1 MAKFVL
7 ATDYTDYTENY
18 MKTLLL
24 ILTCAI
30 VATAQE
36 PQTPERKLNLMPVP
50 ASVKLQNERL
60 AVDANFKVATRGH
73 SDARLQAGIWR
84 FIKRLEGR
92 TVLTLAPTLA
102 PDDQMTP
109 LIVNCQGPGQNIP
122 SVREDESYRI
132 DITRR
137 QAILSA
143 PTVVGALRGLETLLQ
158 LLDADRTGYFF
169 PGVQIDDRPRFP
181 WRGLM
186 IDVARHFQTMDVL
199 KRNLDGM
206 AALKMN
212 VFHWHLSEDQGFRV
226 ESKKFPK
233 LHQLGSDGNYYTQEQ
248 VKEIIAYARERG
260 IRVIPEFDIPG
271 HSTSW
276 LVGYPELGS
285 APGPYTIERRP
296 GIFEPALDPTRE
308 EVYKFLETFLGE
320 MAALFPDEY
329 LHIGGDENEGKQ
341 WDRNPAIQAYMK
353 QKGIKDNH
361 ALQAYFNTRL
371 LKILQ
376 KHNKKMIGWD
386 EILQPELPKDVVIH
400 SWRGTAALAEA
411 ARKGY
416 DGILS
421 NGYYIDL
428 IQPASQHYVPD
439 PLPAD
444 STLTPEEA
452 KHVLGGEATMWA
464 EWVTPETID
473 SRIWPRTAAIAERL
487 WSARNVT
494 DVTDMYRRLAVISL
508 QLEELGLMHKKNQQM
523 MLRRL
528 VRNDDIGSLRTL
540 VSVIE
545 PVKEYRRYQMRPQT
559 MLSPLTGVI
568 DATPPDSETA
578 RKFSFMVSE
587 FLNDGPRFQLYRAE
601 LSQMLGDWQ
610 TAGASL
616 GPVIDRSPALREIK
630 PLAHS
635 LSQLGETGLEAV
647 TYLKLGMPP
656 PREWR
661 ETSLAK
667 VDEAAKPVGA
677 LEFVV
682 IGGMKQLI
690 NSAAD
695 IKR

>member
-1 MAKFVL
+1 
-7 ATDYTDYTENY
+7 
-18 MKTLLL
+18 MKTILL

-30 VATAQE
+30 VVSAQQ

-50 ASVKLQNERL
+50 ASVKFQNERL

-84 FIKRLEGR
+84 FMKRLEGR
-92 TVLTLAPTLA
+92 TVLTFAPGYG

-109 LIVNCQGPGQNIP
+109 LIINCQGPGKTMP
-122 SVREDESYRI
+122 AVGEDESYRI

-137 QAILSA
+137 QAMLSA

-158 LLDADRTGYFF
+158 LLDADRNGYFF
-169 PGVQIDDRPRFP
+169 PGVQIDDAPRFH

-186 IDVARHFQTMDVL
+186 IDSARHFQTMDVL
-199 KRNLDGM
+199 KRNLDAM
-206 AALKMN
+206 AAVKMN
-212 VFHWHLSEDQGFRV
+212 VLHWHLSEDQGFRV

-248 VKEIIAYARERG
+248 IKEIIAYAQERG
-260 IRVIPEFDIPG
+260 IRVYPEFDIPG

-308 EVYKFLETFLGE
+308 EVYKFLEVFLGE

-329 LHIGGDENEGKQ
+329 FHIGGDENEGKQ
-341 WDRNPAIQAYMK
+341 WDRNPAIQTYMA
-353 QKGIKDNH
+353 QHGIKDNH

-376 KHNKKMIGWD
+376 KNKKKMIGWD
-386 EILQPELPKDVVIH
+386 EILQPEIPKDVVIH

-428 IQPASQHYVPD
+428 IQPASQHYAAD

-452 KHVLGGEATMWA
+452 RHVLGGEATMWA

-487 WSARNVT
+487 WSPRTVT
-494 DVTDMYRRLAVISL
+494 DVEDMYRRLAIISV
-508 QLEELGLMHKKNQQM
+508 QLEELGLTHKRNQEM

-528 VRNDDIGSLRTL
+528 VRSDDVGPLRTL

-578 RKFSFMVSE
+578 RRFTFMVRE
-587 FLNDGPRFQLYRAE
+587 FLNDNPRYQLYRAE
-601 LSQMLGDWQ
+601 LSEMLGDWQ

-616 GPVIDRSPALREIK
+616 GPVIDRSPSLKEIK
-630 PLAHS
+630 PLATN

-667 VDEAAKPVGA
+667 VDEAAKPYGA
-677 LEFVV
+677 LEFMV
-682 IGGMKQLI
+682 IGAMKQLI
-690 NSAAD
+690 NTAAD

>member
-1 MAKFVL
+1 
-7 ATDYTDYTENY
+7 
-18 MKTLLL
+18 MKIICLVSLV
-24 ILTCAI
+24 IVTCAI
-30 VATAQE
+30 VVTAQE
-36 PQTPERKLNLMPVP
+36 QPAPERRLNLMPVP

-73 SDARLQAGIWR
+73 SDARLEAGIWR

-92 TVLTLAPTLA
+92 TVLTLAPALA

-109 LIVNCQGPGQNIP
+109 LIVNCQGPGKNIP
-122 SVREDESYRI
+122 SVGEDESYRI

-137 QAILSA
+137 QAMLSA

-158 LLDADRTGYFF
+158 LLDADRNGYFF

-186 IDVARHFQTMDVL
+186 IDAARHFQTMDVL
-199 KRNLDGM
+199 KRNLDAM
-206 AALKMN
+206 AAVKLN
-212 VFHWHLSEDQGFRV
+212 VLHWHLSEDQGFRI

-248 VKEIIAYARERG
+248 VKEIIAYARDRG
-260 IRVIPEFDIPG
+260 IRVYPEFDIPG

-308 EVYKFLETFLGE
+308 EVYKFLDVFLGE
-320 MAALFPDEY
+320 MAALFPDDY

-386 EILQPELPKDVVIH
+386 EILQPELPKDVAIH
-400 SWRGTAALAEA
+400 SWRGTAALADA

-487 WSARNVT
+487 WSPRNVT
-494 DVTDMYRRLAVISL
+494 DVEDMYRRLAVVSL
-508 QLEELGLMHKKNQQM
+508 QLEELGILHKRNQEM

-528 VRNDDIGSLRTL
+528 VRSDDIGPLRTL

-578 RKFSFMVSE
+578 RRFSFMVRE

-601 LSQMLGDWQ
+601 LTQMLSEWQ
-610 TAGASL
+610 TAGAAL
-616 GPVIDRSPALREIK
+616 GPTIDRSPALREVK

-647 TYLKLGMPP
+647 TYLKFGMPP

-667 VDEAAKPVGA
+667 VDEAAKPVAA

-682 IGGMKQLI
+682 IGGVKQLI
-690 NSAAD
+690 NTAAD